1 MASELRQLEEQRLQE
16 QQETSST
23 LLRLIKR
30 MKNMEEKF
38 RSTRNSAQV
47 RCQEL
52 EDRERRIGDETSKLD
67 VLKAETE
74 NKAVE
79 LRSLEKLIQER
90 QEEAVKGE
98 SHLESL
104 KLLIQEHEEE
114 LEFKEKR
121 FSDLERMIGVKEG
134 ECESVQKRMKESLE
148 KLNRVEKEIEEKIEL
163 KQKLSRTM
171 EVKGKVFCLHKTSMK
186 EWSRKLEVKG
196 RELEELSKKIELKE
210 KQFEPR
216 VEEIRLIEKRVNEC
230 LNEIVLKERHLQSL
244 EKSIQERENLLEER
258 EKRLDS
264 VSHGL
269 EMREKELDLK
279 AKELELKQYERAPG
293 SLFVKFAHLM
303 FDRSISIALLA
314 SNVISSLIK
323 VGEPKSLLAKKAAV
337 SSSSSNPQLS
347 DSLNARNLQGQVTG
361 NDFLENQFF
370 DNLQSSLDPAKLV
383 LDWMQTYLSQY
394 WTKGDVGFEVTSIK
408 TYISL
413 LEQLT
418 RLSSQAG
425 AQVKE
430 GAMKLAVQWKANMRA
445 DTENSLEILGF
456 LHFIATFGL
465 LYTLNVDEIV
475 KLLGMISQH
484 KEALELCQTLDF
496 ADEIPEFI
504 QTLVERKQLM
514 EAVGL
519 ICTFKIS
526 DQFPPGPL
534 LEEYMEEQIKCC
546 RIAYKR
552 TKLYNEKVRIVD
564 DQITRLRAVI
574 DMIKNHNLESTECA
588 STNIEM
594 QITRLHQVK
603 ENWRLQ
609 AANLATVPKRGI
621 KRSSSTLPTAFEP
634 QQQPNKVHR
643 TAVAVPQP
651 PALQIDTP
659 IHPQSDPSS
668 LLLHTGQFGAA
679 QNTDIHYPHSGSS
692 HPQWNHPNHFGR

>member
-47 RCQEL
+47 RCQKL

-98 SHLESL
+98 SHSDSL

-148 KLNRVEKEIEEKIEL
+148 KLNRVEKEIEEKIQL
-163 KQKLSRTM
+163 KQKLSRAM
-171 EVKGKVFCLHKTSMK
+171 EVKGKVLCLHKTSMK

-196 RELEELSKKIELKE
+196 RELEELSEKIELKE
-210 KQFEPR
+210 KQFEPK

-230 LNEIVLKERHLQSL
+230 LNEIELKERHLQSL
-244 EKSIQERENLLEER
+244 EKSIQEGENSLEER
-258 EKRLDS
+258 EKHLDS
-264 VSHGL
+264 ISHGL

-279 AKELELKQYERAPG
+279 TKELEPKQYEPAP
-293 SLFVKFAHLM
+293 
-303 FDRSISIALLA
+303 A
-314 SNVISSLIK
+314 SNVISSLIE
-323 VGEPKSLLAKKAAV
+323 VEEPESLLAKKVAV
-337 SSSSSNPQLS
+337 SSSSNPQLS
-347 DSLNARNLQGQVTG
+347 DSLKARNLHGQVTG
-361 NDFLENQFF
+361 NDLLENQFF

-413 LEQLT
+413 LEQLL
-418 RLSSQAG
+418 RLSPHAG
-425 AQVKE
+425 ARVK
-430 GAMKLAVQWKANMRA
+430 GDAMKLAVQWKANMRA

-456 LHFIATFGL
+456 LHFLATFGL

-504 QTLVERKQLM
+504 GTLVERKQLM

-519 ICTFKIS
+519 ICTFKLS
-526 DQFPPGPL
+526 DKFPPGPL
-534 LEEYMEEQIKCC
+534 LKEYMEEQIKCC
-546 RIAYKR
+546 RNAYKR
-552 TKLYNEKVRIVD
+552 TKLHNEKVRIVD
-564 DQITRLRAVI
+564 DQITRLRAAI
-574 DMIKNHNLESTECA
+574 NMNKNHNLESTECA
-588 STNIEM
+588 STIIEI
-594 QITRLHQVK
+594 QITRLQQVK

-609 AANLATVPKRGI
+609 AANLATVPKRGT

-634 QQQPNKVHR
+634 RQQLNKVHR
-643 TAVAVPQP
+643 KAVAVPQP
-651 PALQIDTP
+651 SALQIYTP
-659 IHPQSDPSS
+659 ISLQSDLSS
-668 LLLHTGQFGAA
+668 VLLHKGQSGGA
-679 QNTDIHYPHSGSS
+679 QNTGIYYPHSGT
-692 HPQWNHPNHFGR
+692 